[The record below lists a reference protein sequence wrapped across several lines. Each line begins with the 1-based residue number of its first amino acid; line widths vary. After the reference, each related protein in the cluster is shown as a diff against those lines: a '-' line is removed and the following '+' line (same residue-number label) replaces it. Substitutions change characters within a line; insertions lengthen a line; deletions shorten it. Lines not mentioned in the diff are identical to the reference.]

1 MGRKHCCA
9 KDDSSTHFPVR
20 AADRW
25 SRSGLAPPTLGRA
38 SVCVSLAR
46 RGAHCG
52 GVETPPLEPQTWKAR
67 SALPQS
73 KIPRYARNDRLEA
86 SWRKAVMEDFAAVLM
101 VDQRSL
107 TARVGNPKRTGGS
120 GAERDGDRTHIP
132 GGCIAHHQSQLSGA
146 GRHFQETIE
155 RQAALENHFHAFLRD
170 G

>member
-73 KIPRYARNDRLEA
+73 EIPRCARNDRLEA

-101 VDQRSL
+101 VDRS
-107 TARVGNPKRTGGS
+107 
-120 GAERDGDRTHIP
+120 EEH
-132 GGCIAHHQSQLSGA
+132 
-146 GRHFQETIE
+146 
-155 RQAALENHFHAFLRD
+155 
-170 G
+170 